1 MIIDTHT
8 HAFPDALA
16 AKTIPM
22 LAAKADVTPHT
33 DGTAAGLSSAMRT
46 AGVDIAVVLPVV
58 TKPSQFASVN
68 AFAAELNK
76 RDGLI
81 SFGGIHPDDEDIP
94 AHVAEI
100 AAMGL
105 PGIKI
110 HPDYQGVF
118 IDDARYIQIA
128 REALRHGLYLVTH
141 AGVDDGFPECVHCP
155 PERAA
160 RFLDQVYEGREPAE
174 ARIIFAHGGG
184 NRQFSEVR
192 EHLAGRNVY
201 FDLSFIF
208 DYADAGE
215 ITELIR
221 AHGAEK
227 ILFASD
233 CPWGDPAEG
242 IRFVRSLA
250 LSDREKT
257 LILGANAERMFKNC
271 IPYNDSTN

>member
-22 LAAKADVTPHT
+22 LAAKAGISPHT
-33 DGTAAGLSSAMRT
+33 DGTAAGLTAAMRD

-76 RDGLI
+76 RDSLI

-118 IDDARYIQIA
+118 IDDERYVQIA

-141 AGVDDGFPECVHCP
+141 AGVDDGFPKCVHCP
-155 PERAA
+155 PHRAA
-160 RFLDQVYEGREPAE
+160 RFLNLVYGEAEPAE
-174 ARIIFAHGGG
+174 PRIIFAHGGG
-184 NRQFSEVR
+184 NRQFREVLD
-192 EHLAGRNVY
+192 HLAGRNVY
-201 FDLSFIF
+201 FDLSFICA
-208 DYADAGE
+208 YADAGE

-221 AHGAEK
+221 AHGADR

-233 CPWGDPAEG
+233 CPWGDPAQG
-242 IRFVRSLA
+242 IRFVRSLTI
-250 LSDREKT
+250 SEEEKEM
-257 LILGANAERMFKNC
+257 ILAGNAQRMFEKC
-271 IPYNDSTN
+271 IPYYDSIN

>member
-33 DGTAAGLSSAMRT
+33 DGTAAGLSAAMQI

-118 IDDARYIQIA
+118 IDDERYIRIA
-128 REALRHGLYLVTH
+128 REALRHGLYIVTH

-155 PERAA
+155 PERAV

-174 ARIIFAHGGG
+174 PRIIFAHGGG

-192 EHLAGRNVY
+192 KHLAGRNVY

-208 DYADAGE
+208 AYADAE
-215 ITELIR
+215 KITELIR
-221 AHGAEK
+221 AHGAER

-250 LSDREKT
+250 LSEEEKEM
-257 LILGANAERMFKNC
+257 ILGANAQRMFAKY
-271 IPYNDSTN
+271 IP

>member
-118 IDDARYIQIA
+118 IDDKRYIQIA

-160 RFLDQVYEGREPAE
+160 RFLDQVYEGKEPAE

-257 LILGANAERMFKNC
+257 LILGANAQRMFKNC